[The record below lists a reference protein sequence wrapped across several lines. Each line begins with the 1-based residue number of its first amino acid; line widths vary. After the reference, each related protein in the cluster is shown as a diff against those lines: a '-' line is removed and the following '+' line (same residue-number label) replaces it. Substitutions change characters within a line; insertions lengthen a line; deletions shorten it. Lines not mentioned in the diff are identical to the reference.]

1 MTPGC
6 YNTSSRLSTSVH
18 LRTCCYVRTTTGG
31 LEIIQTRARAFGL
44 GFVTCANLIAEEKL
58 GDTLISQ
65 KPSSYPSYCEVPQL
79 LLLSLLFHFPFP
91 PPSSRKTMGAIS
103 KRVRIYTKEDVEE
116 HNNTASCWVSRK
128 GKVYNITKFLVDHPG
143 GDEAIM
149 PYAGKDV
156 EEVMNDTME
165 HDHSESAYEMLEEYI
180 VGRLGAEESIIRDG
194 MSKRYLRGK
203 VLTLINWLG

>member
-1 MTPGC
+1 
-6 YNTSSRLSTSVH
+6 
-18 LRTCCYVRTTTGG
+18 
-31 LEIIQTRARAFGL
+31 
-44 GFVTCANLIAEEKL
+44 
-58 GDTLISQ
+58 
-65 KPSSYPSYCEVPQL
+65 
-79 LLLSLLFHFPFP
+79 
-91 PPSSRKTMGAIS
+91 MGAIS